1 VVYSHD
7 PLAGLS
13 EEQAKNVLGGEVA
26 IWSETLDSMELDTK
40 AWPRAGAAGEV
51 LWSGRQ
57 DATGE
62 NRSLVEAG
70 VRLADMRERMAAR
83 GVRVEHLTE
92 VWCLQSQDPMACQQ
106 VA

>member
-1 VVYSHD
+1 MYSHD
-7 PLAGLS
+7 PVAGLS

-26 IWSETLDSMELDTK
+26 IWSETLDSMGLDLT

-57 DATGE
+57 DASGQ

-70 VRLADMRERMAAR
+70 VRLADMRERMVAR
-83 GVRVEHLTE
+83 GVRAEHLTE
-92 VWCLQSQDPMACQQ
+92 VWCLQEEDPLACQQ
-106 VA
+106 VE